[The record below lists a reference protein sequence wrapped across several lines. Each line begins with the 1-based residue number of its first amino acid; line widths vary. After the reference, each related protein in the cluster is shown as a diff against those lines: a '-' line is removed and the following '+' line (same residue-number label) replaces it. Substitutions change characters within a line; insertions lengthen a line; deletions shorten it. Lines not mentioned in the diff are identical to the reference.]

1 MPQHLREVLKSNEA
15 DWEKS
20 QALKSREPRLES
32 LGCMYKIDLIIIMT
46 LLANNNITEHC
57 VRHSAKLFA
66 YTDLFNLLSYRNVFI
81 SHILLLEKLAQ
92 RG

>member
-1 MPQHLREVLKSNEA
+1 MPQHLREVFKSNEA

-20 QALKSREPRLES
+20 QALKSSEPRLES
-32 LGCMYKIDLIIIMT
+32 LGCMCKIDLIIIMT
-46 LLANNNITEHC
+46 RLANNNITKHC

-66 YTDLFNLLSYRNVFI
+66 YTDLFNLLTYLNVFI
-81 SHILLLEKLAQ
+81 SHILLLETLAQ